1 MPSLF
6 RPAMIIP
13 CLVLAGLSAAGPAVA
28 QPAGQAA
35 PDSEVTS
42 GQRVTG
48 HTSTRKDS
56 AVNTSPEQPAP
67 AVRQKVLPYQHLR
80 TFRNQAREQV
90 APVPDA
96 PVRPGTNVRPGED
109 TPHRDTPHR

>member
-1 MPSLF
+1 MSHPLR
-6 RPAMIIP
+6 RPALLS
-13 CLVLAGLSAAGPAVA
+13 CLVLAGLSAAGTASA
-28 QPAGQAA
+28 QPSGQAA

-42 GQRVTG
+42 GQAVTG
-48 HTSTRKDS
+48 HTSTHKDS

-90 APVPDA
+90 APLPDA
-96 PVRPGTNVRPGED
+96 PVKPGTNVQPGQD
-109 TPHRDTPHR
+109 TPTPHR

>member
-1 MPSLF
+1 MSSPVR
-6 RPAMIIP
+6 RPTVLS
-13 CLVLAGLSAAGPAVA
+13 CLVLAGLSFAGTAAARSG
-28 QPAGQAA
+28 QQAA

-42 GQRVTG
+42 GQKVTG
-48 HTSTRKDS
+48 HTSTQKGS

-96 PVRPGTNVRPGED
+96 PVKPGTNVQPGED
-109 TPHRDTPHR
+109 TPKPNGG

>member
-1 MPSLF
+1 MSSPLR
-6 RPAMIIP
+6 RPTILS
-13 CLVLAGLSAAGPAVA
+13 CLVLASLSAAGAASARPS
-28 QPAGQAA
+28 GQAA

-42 GQRVTG
+42 GQAVTG
-48 HTSTRKDS
+48 HTSTHKDS

-90 APVPDA
+90 APLPDA
-96 PVRPGTNVRPGED
+96 PVKPGTNVQSGQD
-109 TPHRDTPHR
+109 TPKPDR

>member
-1 MPSLF
+1 MSSSLR
-6 RPAMIIP
+6 RPTLLS
-13 CLVLAGLSAAGPAVA
+13 CLVVAVLSAGTASA
-28 QPAGQAA
+28 QPGGQAA

-42 GQRVTG
+42 GQAVTG
-48 HTSTRKDS
+48 HTSTHKDE

-90 APVPDA
+90 APAPDA
-96 PVRPGTNVRPGED
+96 PVKPGTNVRPGED
-109 TPHRDTPHR
+109 TPKPQRR

>member
-1 MPSLF
+1 MSSFLRPPAILSCLLLGGLLF
-6 RPAMIIP
+6 
-13 CLVLAGLSAAGPAVA
+13 AGTASA
-28 QPAGQAA
+28 QPGGQAA
-35 PDSEVTS
+35 PDSQVTS

-48 HTSTRKDS
+48 HTSTQKDS

-90 APVPDA
+90 APAPDA
-96 PVRPGTNVRPGED
+96 PVKPGTNVNPGED
-109 TPHRDTPHR
+109 TPKPHGG